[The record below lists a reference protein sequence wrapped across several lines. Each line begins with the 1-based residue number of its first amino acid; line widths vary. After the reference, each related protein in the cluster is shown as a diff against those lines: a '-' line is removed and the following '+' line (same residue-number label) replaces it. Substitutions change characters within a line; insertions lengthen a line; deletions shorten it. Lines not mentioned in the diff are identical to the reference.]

1 MLAFLI
7 IGCVGVVL
15 LLISLVIGDHLDGAF
30 DALGSD
36 VISGT
41 ALAGFL
47 GALGFVGAL
56 VVDGTGS
63 TGVAIISGLIA
74 GVLVGLGVGWVSNRL
89 RTGGD
94 EANLNTASLVG
105 RTATV
110 LNPIPA
116 GGYGDISIVAAGHIT
131 RLNARADEPVL
142 SGSAVV
148 ITGILSPTAVLVE
161 PLPR

>member
-1 MLAFLI
+1 MLAFLV
-7 IGCVGVVL
+7 IGCIGVVL

-36 VISGT
+36 LISGA

-56 VVDGTGS
+56 VLNGTGS
-63 TGVAIISGLIA
+63 TGIAIVSGVLA
-74 GVLVGLGVGWVSNRL
+74 GVLLGLGVGWVSNQL

-94 EANLNTASLVG
+94 EAVNTTSLVG

-116 GGYGDISIVAAGHIT
+116 GGYGDISIVAAGHLT

-142 SGSAVV
+142 AGSAVV
-148 ITGILSPTAVLVE
+148 ITGVLSPTAVLVE